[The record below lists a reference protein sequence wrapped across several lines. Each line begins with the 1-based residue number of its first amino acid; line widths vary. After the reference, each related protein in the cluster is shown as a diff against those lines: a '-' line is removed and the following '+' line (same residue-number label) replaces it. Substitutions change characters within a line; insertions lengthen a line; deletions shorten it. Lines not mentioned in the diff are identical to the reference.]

1 MANINNLENN
11 KENLSLI
18 IERLTKQ
25 EQKRHPEEKII
36 ILNEIKNNVYSIEF
50 DNWNISYYLD
60 SNWWNL
66 VSPTRASWLNWY
78 SQKLEKL
85 WYKEEK
91 VLTEYIM
98 TRINDNSKVDKYS
111 IEYYNIFVDLD
122 FDFSLK
128 YLDEA
133 INSKNRL
140 SRNQALEL
148 IPTFISAWSLK
159 INELETF
166 LNRWSI
172 TKEDFNNFLAKMKV
186 LLKEQTIDERWN
198 MKKFWKEVTENEI
211 KEYFQKWYIDKN
223 EALELYEIIK
233 IKQNKEEEKNEI
245 KKNTQSNLIQEKDE
259 YIV

>member
-1 MANINNLENN
+1 MSNVNSLENS
-11 KENLSLI
+11 KENTNLI
-18 IERLTKQ
+18 IEKLLKQ
-25 EQKRHPEEKII
+25 EQNEDPWEKIKVTF
-36 ILNEIKNNVYSIEF
+36 IKSNVYSIEWTS
-50 DNWNISYYLD
+50 WNVSYYLD
-60 SNWWNL
+60 NEWLNL
-66 VSPTRASWLNWY
+66 VSKSRAMKLPWY
-78 SQKLEKL
+78 TQKLEKL

-91 VLTEYIM
+91 IWKEYIM

-166 LNRWSI
+166 LNRWNI
-172 TKEDFNNFLAKMKV
+172 TKEDFEKFLPKMRV

-198 MKKFWKEVTENEI
+198 MKKFWKEVTEGEI
-211 KEYFQKWYIDKN
+211 KEYFQKWYIDQNLAK
-223 EALELYEIIK
+223 ELYEIIK
-233 IKQNKEEEKNEI
+233 KRIKKSEQKEELKQKTHSSLEREK
-245 KKNTQSNLIQEKDE
+245 QEFN
-259 YIV
+259 I

>member
-1 MANINNLENN
+1 MTNLETK
-11 KENLSLI
+11 KENIDLVI
-18 IERLTKQ
+18 QKLTKQ
-25 EQKRHPEEKII
+25 EEKVYNWESFKITF
-36 ILNEIKNNVYSIEF
+36 IKDNVYSVEWKK
-50 DNWNISYYLD
+50 WNINYYLNN
-60 SNWWNL
+60 NWEILYNHWWVFTL
-66 VSPTRASWLNWY
+66 PWY
-78 SQKLEKL
+78 NQKLEKL

-91 VLTEYIM
+91 VWTEYIM

-198 MKKFWKEVTENEI
+198 IKKFWKEVTENEI

-259 YIV
+259 YVA

>member
-1 MANINNLENN
+1 MADINVLDNN
-11 KENLSLI
+11 KEKTNLI
-18 IERLTKQ
+18 IEKLLKQ
-25 EQKRHPEEKII
+25 ELEKHPNRNEKIMF
-36 ILNEIKNNVYSIEF
+36 IKDNVYWVEF
-50 DNWNISYYLD
+50 DTWNIWYYLNNEWEITF
-60 SNWWNL
+60 SH
-66 VSPTRASWLNWY
+66 SRAIFLPWY

-91 VLTEYIM
+91 VWTEYIM
-98 TRINDNSKVDKYS
+98 TKISDNSKVDKYS
-111 IEYYNIFVDLD
+111 IEYYNIFVDLDLD

-233 IKQNKEEEKNEI
+233 IKQRRR
-245 KKNTQSNLIQEKDE
+245 KKWD
-259 YIV
+259 